1 MNIWFFFKIFFV
13 YLQIQ
18 LWKVYLK
25 MQKVQPFKSTY
36 QGRSGNYG
44 ISNEKIL
51 NHLRSDQIG
60 DISSRSVKQCRED
73 QRELVMVSSIRSHT
87 VHFQIIVFAVNAKIF
102 FGLIYIYIYCL
113 QARCISDVKAD
124 TDHTSFLAGTLS
136 LKEENEVHL
145 LRCLYLP
152 RLILLWTF
160 LFLGEYVWIVQ
171 FWIII
176 FDDFSGALD

>member
-1 MNIWFFFKIFFV
+1 MNFFFL

-44 ISNEKIL
+44 VSNKKIL

-87 VHFQIIVFAVNAKIF
+87 VHFPIIVFAVNAKIF
-102 FGLIYIYIYCL
+102 FGLIYIYCL

-152 RLILLWTF
+152 RLILL
-160 LFLGEYVWIVQ
+160 
-171 FWIII
+171 
-176 FDDFSGALD
+176 